1 MKSLHWFA
9 VSVVK
14 PSLVQRRGCFLSFV
28 VKAFVGV
35 RNHAISV
42 VVVKPVLVF
51 FGPKLWLDLAV
62 GCMHIG
68 TVNLN
73 ARREFLQV
81 AKGGPAWTLQERIRL
96 RIVRHLG
103 FLEVLVGVE
112 MRARCTSCV
121 LARQAALWWVVDLST
136 WQRSLP
142 RCWVNLAIFL
152 HSRDS

>member
-1 MKSLHWFA
+1 MVMESLCWFA

-14 PSLVQRRGCFLSFV
+14 PSLVQRRGCFLTFV
-28 VKAFVGV
+28 VKAFVGG
-35 RNHAISV
+35 RNHAIS

-62 GCMHIG
+62 GCMHIR

-81 AKGGPAWTLQERIRL
+81 AKGPAWTLQEWIRL

-112 MRARCTSCV
+112 MCSRCTSCV
-121 LARQAALWWVVDLST
+121 LAREALWWVVDLST